1 MKTDTRKKIEMLNDG
16 HETDR
21 FLALAKKVISVPKT
35 ELDRRLAEQKQAKET
50 AKKKKIA

>member
-1 MKTDTRKKIEMLNDG
+1 MNKKTEMINDG

-35 ELDRRLAEQKQAKET
+35 EIDRRLAKQQKAKEQQP
-50 AKKKKIA
+50 KKVKS